1 VLAGLHSA
9 GGGRNYLHPHPFLQ
23 LVMTTFTCGKTLL
36 GEAECLVGG
45 SALIDEELPGEEL
58 SSDEVLHPEL
68 LYTDPDQPQNIICV
82 SASDCGKSVQGLNLG
97 ACPEWE
103 YPQRPSKCVTK
114 SMS

>member
-1 VLAGLHSA
+1 VLAGEHS
-9 GGGRNYLHPHPFLQ
+9 GEGGRKLLQ

-68 LYTDPDQPQNIICV
+68 LHTDPDQPYIKYVLVCRTV
-82 SASDCGKSVQGLNLG
+82 ASQF
-97 ACPEWE
+97 
-103 YPQRPSKCVTK
+103 RF
-114 SMS
+114 